1 MSSSNSSNK
10 LSNNN
15 NDFFDELKIG
25 IQELSKIMHE
35 HKLKDNIEIELR
47 IGQIQHDGFKPG
59 LGTVEFY
66 NKIKN
71 TLDTC
76 QDWIKVVNSK
86 TEELCSNGMRRTISV
101 NDKKIIKHQCMKK
114 ERILVKDLTYTGTP
128 YNIRISVCKE
138 IDVNN
143 KIKIGIIRKKNRLSY
158 YYKDYIIDLTIVE
171 QIENGVSTINYEI
184 EVEFINTKNEVS
196 DMYRSHSGLL
206 LMRDMINMCEEIE
219 KDSILEFPD
228 EE

>member
-1 MSSSNSSNK
+1 MSGSNSSNK
-10 LSNNN
+10 SSNN
-15 NDFFDELKIG
+15 NDFFDELQIG
-25 IQELSKIMHE
+25 IQELSKIINE
-35 HKLKDNIEIELR
+35 NKLKDNIEIELR

-59 LGTVEFY
+59 LGTDEFY
-66 NKIKN
+66 HKIKN

-86 TEELCSNGMRRTISV
+86 TEELCSNGLRRTLSV
-101 NDKKIIKHQCMKK
+101 NNKKIIKHQCMKK

-128 YNIRISVCKE
+128 YDIRISVCKE
-138 IDVNN
+138 IDIDD
-143 KIKIGIIRKKNRLSY
+143 KIKFGIIRKKDRLSY
-158 YYKDYIIDLTIVE
+158 YYKDYIIELTIVE
-171 QIENGVSTINYEI
+171 QIENGVSTINYEV
-184 EVEFINTKNEVS
+184 EVEFINIKNEVS

-219 KDSILEFPD
+219 KDSVLEFPD